1 MPKFLHT
8 THDIE
13 RKDEPRAR
21 REQFKIEEGHYLT
34 AVPLFGVH
42 LMLNRF
48 RLI

>member
-1 MPKFLHT
+1 MPKFLYL
-8 THDIE
+8 I
-13 RKDEPRAR
+13 AR
-21 REQFKIEEGHYLT
+21 EKMNRGQFKIEEGHYLT